1 MYYNTKTYD
10 CLGKI
15 NRKNI
20 KQSKLEIENR
30 IIMQSRYELTD

>member
-15 NRKNI
+15 NRKKI
-20 KQSKLEIENR
+20 KQSILEIENR
-30 IIMQSRYELTD
+30 KLCNPDTN